1 MIEMIEI
8 SGMSMK
14 EKIQAGPRIITEFR
28 TSYFIQFLSINLDYF
43 RFNR

>member
-14 EKIQAGPRIITEFR
+14 EKNPSRVTNVTEFR
-28 TSYFIQFLSINLDYF
+28 TSYFIQFLSINLEY
-43 RFNR
+43 FNR